1 MVPRVSALTQL
12 KQGWS
17 ESMRE
22 VIGQTRYYRERG
34 EVDGKE
40 KVCWQKEKQ
49 LLTFVFLSLFREN
62 QLQRVAGFPNT
73 LLRSA
78 PLSALSQ
85 QNG

>member
-1 MVPRVSALTQL
+1 
-12 KQGWS
+12 
-17 ESMRE
+17 MRE

-34 EVDGKE
+34 EVDGNE

-49 LLTFVFLSLFREN
+49 LLTFVFFFSLFREN
-62 QLQRVAGFPNT
+62 QQQRVAGFPNT

-78 PLSALSQ
+78 PLSAPSQ